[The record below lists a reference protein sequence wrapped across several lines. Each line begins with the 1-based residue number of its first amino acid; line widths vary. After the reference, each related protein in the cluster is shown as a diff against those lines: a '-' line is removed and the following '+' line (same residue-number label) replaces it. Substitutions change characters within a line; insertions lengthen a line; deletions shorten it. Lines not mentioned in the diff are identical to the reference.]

1 MAAEVWGTPSTR
13 WIVPVTR
20 IDRPAEGAGMPGS
33 AWRGMHAA
41 DQAFKQKIREGKA

>member
-13 WIVPVTR
+13 GIVPFTR
-20 IDRPAEGAGMPGS
+20 IDRP
-33 AWRGMHAA
+33 A